1 MTPHVAALATHR
13 LRREHWRQA
22 SFNTRHDEPVE
33 LTAAPPMLPAE
44 RTDEAARGGIGHD
57 RPAARS
63 MTLTCRRSSI
73 ATPWNSPGM
82 PPLTA
87 TIT

>member
-13 LRREHWRQA
+13 LRREYRRQT

-44 RTDEAARGGIGHD
+44 T
-57 RPAARS
+57 
-63 MTLTCRRSSI
+63 RR
-73 ATPWNSPGM
+73 
-82 PPLTA
+82 
-87 TIT
+87 